1 MHVNSFSIKNRRA
14 QFGTGG
20 RPMIAPQPSTHLKSR
35 TASRSR
41 RGAGSVGGK
50 RTAKGWSGKGSGTS
64 LDAEILRV
72 LQREPLSTTDL
83 ASKLSEFSAATIYHH
98 CSVLEENGW
107 LKSELERGVPLVF
120 CVKCKRV
127 VTNTYPLCKRKNHM
141 LRAFFSKKRVW
152 RTSKKR
158 VRRIEFERVFAGN

>member
-1 MHVNSFSIKNRRA
+1 
-14 QFGTGG
+14 
-20 RPMIAPQPSTHLKSR
+20 MIAQQPSTHLKSR

-50 RTAKGWSGKGSGTS
+50 RTAKGWSGKGRGTS

-72 LQREPLSTTDL
+72 LQRGPLSTTDL

-120 CVKCKRV
+120 CVKCGR
-127 VTNTYPLCKRKNHM
+127 VTNNYPDCKRKNHM

-152 RTSKKR
+152 RISKKR
-158 VRRIEFERVFAGN
+158 VRRIEFERIFAGN